1 MWNFSLQESSP
12 ELLNFEM
19 SLIAHCLYILKSAV
33 INACFA
39 RRFLK
44 SICDTDLSTWH
55 SFSST
60 SVMFVVYIKEPR

>member
-1 MWNFSLQESSP
+1 M
-12 ELLNFEM
+12 NFEM
-19 SLIAHCLYILKSAV
+19 SLIAHCLYILKSFV

-44 SICDTDLSTWH
+44 SVCDTHLSTWH

-60 SVMFVVYIKEPR
+60 SVTFVVYIKERR